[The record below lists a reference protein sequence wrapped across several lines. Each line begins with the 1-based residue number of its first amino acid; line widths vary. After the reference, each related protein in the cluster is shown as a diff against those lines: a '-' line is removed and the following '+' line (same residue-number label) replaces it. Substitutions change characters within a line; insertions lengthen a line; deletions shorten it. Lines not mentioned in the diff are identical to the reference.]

1 MEKEIFRQ
9 LIKRCLEGTATA
21 EERQL
26 VDAYY
31 NRLEKDAMARLA
43 PAEEEALRERMLHR
57 IHHAVQEAAP
67 EVPVLVTRGRAW
79 WQYAAAAA
87 VLGILVAA
95 GGYFFMQQ
103 RSVVPK
109 EVGAVNQPEGQI
121 PGYNKATLTLA
132 NGAVVPLDSTGHQ
145 VIRQG
150 NVTVYQQKGLLEY
163 KEKGKGNGMAFN
175 TLKTP
180 RGAQYRLTLPDGTGV
195 WLNAASELKYPTS
208 FQGKERRV
216 YLSGEGYFEIA
227 ANAQQPFVVS
237 ANDVDVNVLGT
248 QFNIMAYADEA
259 FVKTTLLQGAVKVS
273 KEQAAVV
280 LQPGQA
286 AILNN
291 GRSDIQV
298 RQTNTTEDVAWKNG
312 YFVFNNENLESIMKK
327 IVRYYDVEVEYRTD
341 ISNKNFG
348 GSVARFSSLA
358 ELLSTLELTGIV
370 HFKMDG
376 NKVIVMP

>member
-9 LIKRCLEGTATA
+9 LIKRCQEGTATA
-21 EERQL
+21 EEHRL

-31 NRLEKDAMARLA
+31 NRLEEEGGARLA
-43 PAEEEALRERMLHR
+43 PATEEALRERMLHN
-57 IHHAVQEAAP
+57 INSAVQE
-67 EVPVLVTRGRAW
+67 EGQEIPVIVTRSRQW

-87 VLGILVAA
+87 VLGIMIAA
-95 GGYFFMQQ
+95 GGYYFTQ
-103 RSVVPK
+103 RPVVHKDISSVTPH
-109 EVGAVNQPEGQI
+109 EGHI

-132 NGAVVPLDSTGHQ
+132 NGVVVPLDSTGHQ
-145 VIRQG
+145 VIQQG

-163 KEKGKGNGMAFN
+163 KEKGRGDVIAFN
-175 TLKTP
+175 KLKTP

-208 FQGKERRV
+208 FQDKERRV

-237 ANDVDVNVLGT
+237 ANGVDVNVLGT
-248 QFNIMAYADEA
+248 QFNIMAYTDEA
-259 FVKTTLLQGAVKVS
+259 FVKTTLLQGAVRVS
-273 KEQAAVV
+273 KEQETVI

-291 GRSDIQV
+291 ARKDIQV
-298 RQTNTTEDVAWKNG
+298 QQTNTAEDVAWKNG

-348 GSVARFSSLA
+348 GSVARFGSLT

-370 HFKMDG
+370 HFKIDG

>member
-21 EERQL
+21 EEHQL
-26 VDAYY
+26 VAAYY
-31 NRLEKDAMARLA
+31 NRLEAGAVNRLA
-43 PAEEEALRERMLHR
+43 PAAEEELRQRMLHK
-57 IHHAVQEAAP
+57 INSAVQE
-67 EVPVLVTRGRAW
+67 EVQETPVITNRGRQW

-87 VLGILVAA
+87 VLGIMVAA
-95 GGYFFMQQ
+95 GGYYFMQ
-103 RSVVPK
+103 RSVEPK
-109 EVGAVNQPEGQI
+109 KISAVRQPEGQI

-132 NGAVVPLDSTGHQ
+132 NGVVVPLDSTSHQ
-145 VIRQG
+145 VIKQG

-163 KEKGKGNGMAFN
+163 KEKGKGDATAFN
-175 TLKTP
+175 KLTTP

-237 ANDVDVNVLGT
+237 ANGVDVNVLGT
-248 QFNIMAYADEA
+248 QFNIMAYSDEA
-259 FVKTTLLQGAVKVS
+259 FVKTTLLQGAVRVS
-273 KEQAAVV
+273 KEQETVI

-291 GRSDIQV
+291 GRKDIQV
-298 RQTNTTEDVAWKNG
+298 LQTNISEDVAWKNG

>member
-31 NRLEKDAMARLA
+31 NRLEEETIARLA
-43 PAEEEALRERMLHR
+43 PAEEEELRKRMLHKINR
-57 IHHAVQEAAP
+57 AGQDEEQEI
-67 EVPVLVTRGRAW
+67 PVLVTRSRPW
-79 WQYAAAAA
+79 WKYAAAAA
-87 VLGILVAA
+87 VLGILVAG
-95 GGYFFMQQ
+95 GGYYFIQQ
-103 RSVVPK
+103 SAIRKATFSNVK
-109 EVGAVNQPEGQI
+109 QDEARI

-132 NGAVVPLDSTGHQ
+132 NGVVVPLDSTGQQ
-145 VIRQG
+145 VIKQG

-163 KEKGKGNGMAFN
+163 KEMGRGDATAFN
-175 TLKTP
+175 KLITP
-180 RGAQYRLTLPDGTGV
+180 KGAQYRVTLPDGTGV

-216 YLSGEGYFEIA
+216 FLSGEGYFEIA
-227 ANAQQPFVVS
+227 ANARQPFVVT
-237 ANDVDVNVLGT
+237 ANGVDVNVLGT
-248 QFNIMAYADEA
+248 QFNIMAYTDEA
-259 FVKTTLLQGAVKVS
+259 FVKTTLLQGAVRVS
-273 KEQAAVV
+273 KEQETVI

-286 AILNN
+286 AILNH
-291 GRSDIQV
+291 GRKDIQV
-298 RQTNTTEDVAWKNG
+298 LQTNIAEDVAWKNG